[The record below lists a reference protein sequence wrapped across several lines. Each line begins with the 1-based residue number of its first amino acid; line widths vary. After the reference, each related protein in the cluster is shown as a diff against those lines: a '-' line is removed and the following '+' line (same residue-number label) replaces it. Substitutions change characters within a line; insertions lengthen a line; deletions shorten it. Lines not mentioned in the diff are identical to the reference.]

1 MSELEKISISFF
13 LVIGVVVIG
22 IFKIDPS
29 LNVSCNYY
37 SPLGG
42 LRAGP

>member
-22 IFKIDPS
+22 IFKMDPS
-29 LNVSCNYY
+29 LKVSCKYY
-37 SPLGG
+37 APLGG